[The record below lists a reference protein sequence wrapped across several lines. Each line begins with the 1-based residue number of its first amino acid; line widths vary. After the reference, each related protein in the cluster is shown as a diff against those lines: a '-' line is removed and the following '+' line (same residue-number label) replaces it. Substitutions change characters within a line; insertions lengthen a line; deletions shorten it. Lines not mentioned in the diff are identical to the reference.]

1 MKRVVV
7 HVERLVLDGL
17 RSEDRHAITLGVR
30 RRLEQ
35 VFGDPQVLQQ
45 LGEVRHT
52 SRLLWSALS
61 VPQDADKEIE
71 K

>member
-7 HVERLVLDGL
+7 HVERLVLKGL
-17 RSEDRHAITLGVR
+17 PHENRHAITLGVR
-30 RRLEQ
+30 QRLEQ

-45 LGEVRHT
+45 LGEVRDT
-52 SRLLWSALS
+52 PRLRWSALS
-61 VPQDADKEIE
+61 VAQDADKEME